1 VPERKNIRVVIHLYM
16 LIMGVLAA
24 TNGFGQS
31 GLDAPVSYS
40 ARDSIV
46 ANVKTQIVKL
56 YGEANVN
63 YEDIQLDADYI
74 EINLK
79 NNEVLATYSL
89 DSIGNPV
96 GKPIFST
103 AGEESTCDYI
113 KYNFKTKKGYIK
125 EVRAQQDE
133 GYIHMAESKVH
144 PNQQVHLKNGKFT
157 TCDLDTPHYH
167 FKMTRAI
174 IVPEERIVTGPVFMK
189 LGKIPTP
196 LAAPFGFFPQTKTRK
211 HGLIFPEIGRANGNA
226 GFGLK
231 GLGYYFPLGDYWDLA
246 LTGSIYTTGQWSL
259 SGRTNYYRKYKFNGG
274 FGLSYERIKGYFYDT
289 NNSNRVSIN
298 WRHTQ
303 DRKAHPTL
311 NFSSDVNFISNNSNK
326 VALDADPQNYFQNTF
341 NSTLKLNKN
350 WTAGKLKGT
359 ANLLTSL
366 KQNASSQNYT
376 LDLPSFKFN
385 VNRFD
390 FGIFRKNK
398 IGRKWYESIQVTYDL
413 KAKNFIQAPDSIF
426 DINQLGVLSD
436 YTRNGL
442 EQSTTINSQMKLF
455 KSRLTL
461 TPRFNYN
468 ETWNFQYEDHFW
480 NPADSTIDTTQVNAF
495 RAARNLSL
503 SSSLTGNFY
512 GYYKLKVPAKTRFK
526 HVATPRIDYSW
537 SPDLGIHNEIFNEVD
552 SVFTYI
558 SPFATSLYKER
569 SRGSSSKLTFS
580 LANTLKMKTKN
591 KKDTINNTD
600 KSFNLIDAA
609 GIRGG
614 YDFFKDSLNLDN
626 FTLDFRT
633 SKFLNIIS
641 FQTTA
646 TLNPYGYDSLNITGT
661 EYAWNTNQGIGRITN
676 ANFIANANFTS
687 NSGRKKQKELADKT
701 ADNAELTGFVTN
713 NQTVNFDIPWQV
725 NLAYNL
731 DFKNIIKSAID
742 DPNYNVVQTL
752 RVSGDFSINQK
763 WKFAYGI
770 QGDLQQL
777 LTKNQENIDRPYIDL
792 ITGWNLNVWRDL
804 HCWEAT
810 LQLGQLGTW
819 REPWTTT
826 NFTFLFRVNIKA
838 SMLDAIKLEYD
849 QPPFF

>member
-1 VPERKNIRVVIHLYM
+1 
-16 LIMGVLAA
+16 MGTFST
-24 TNGFGQS
+24 TNSFGQS
-31 GLDAPVSYS
+31 GLDAPVNYE

-46 ANVKTQIVKL
+46 ADVKSQIVKL
-56 YGEANVN
+56 YGEANVTYDN
-63 YEDIQLDADYI
+63 IQLDADYI
-74 EINLK
+74 EINLT
-79 NNEVLATYSL
+79 NNEVLATYTL
-89 DSIGNPV
+89 DSTGTPI

-103 AGEESTCDYI
+103 DGEESECDYI

-174 IVPEERIVTGPVFMK
+174 IIPEERIVTGPVFMK

-246 LTGSIYTTGQWSL
+246 VTGSIYTTGQWSL
-259 SGRTNYYRKYKFNGG
+259 GGNTNYYRKYKFRGG
-274 FGLSYERIKGYFYDT
+274 FGLSYERIKGYFYNT
-289 NNSNRVSIN
+289 NNSNRVAVN

-311 NFSSDVNFISNNSNK
+311 NFSSDINFVSNNSNK
-326 VALDADPQNYFQNTF
+326 VSLDADPTNYFQNTF
-341 NSTLKLNKN
+341 NSTMKVNKT
-350 WTAGKLKGT
+350 WSAGKLKGT
-359 ANLLTSL
+359 ANMVTSL
-366 KQNASSQNYT
+366 KQNSSSQNYT
-376 LDLPSFKFN
+376 LDLPSFTFN

-390 FGIFRKNK
+390 LGVLRKNK
-398 IGRKWYESIQVTYDL
+398 IGTKWYESIQVTYGL
-413 KAKNFIQAPDSIF
+413 KGKNFIQAPDSVF
-426 DINQLGVLSD
+426 NINDFGALGD
-436 YTRNGL
+436 FTTNGM
-442 EQSTTINSQMKLF
+442 EHSTTVNSQLKLF
-455 KSRLTL
+455 GSRITF
-461 TPRFNYN
+461 TPRANYT
-468 ETWNFQYEDHFW
+468 ETWNFQYEDHYW
-480 NPADSTIDTTQVNAF
+480 NPADSTIDTTSINQF
-495 RAARNLSL
+495 RAARNLSF
-503 SSSLTGNFY
+503 SGGMTGNFY
-512 GYYKLKVPAKTRFK
+512 GYYRLKVPAKTRFK
-526 HVATPRIDYSW
+526 HVATPRVDFSY
-537 SPDLGIHNEIFNEVD
+537 SPDLGIHNEVYNELD
-552 SVFTYI
+552 STTTYI
-558 SPFATSLYKER
+558 SPFASSLYKER
-569 SRGSSSKLTFS
+569 GRGASGKLTFA
-580 LANTLKMKTKN
+580 LANTLKMKSRN
-591 KKDTINNTD
+591 KKDTINETDNT
-600 KSFNLIDAA
+600 FNLIDAA

-614 YDFFKDSLNLDN
+614 YDFLKDSLNLDN

-641 FQTTA
+641 FQSTA
-646 TLNPYGYDSLNITGT
+646 SLNPYSYDSLNVSGT
-661 EYAWNTNQGIGRITN
+661 DYAWNTNQGVGRITT

-687 NSGRKKQKELADKT
+687 RNGRKKQKEIADKT
-701 ADNAELTGFVTN
+701 SDNAEATGFVTN
-713 NQTVNFDIPWQV
+713 NQTVSFDIPWQV

-731 DFKNIIKSAID
+731 NFRNLLKTNSE
-742 DPNYNVVQTL
+742 DPNYDIIQTL
-752 RVSGDFSINQK
+752 SVNGDFSINQK

-770 QGDLQQL
+770 SGDLQQL
-777 LTKNQENIDRPYIDL
+777 FKDNQENPDRPYIDV
-792 ITGWNLNVWRDL
+792 ISGWNLNVWRDL

-810 LQLGQLGTW
+810 LQVGQLGTW
-819 REPWTTT
+819 KEPWTAT